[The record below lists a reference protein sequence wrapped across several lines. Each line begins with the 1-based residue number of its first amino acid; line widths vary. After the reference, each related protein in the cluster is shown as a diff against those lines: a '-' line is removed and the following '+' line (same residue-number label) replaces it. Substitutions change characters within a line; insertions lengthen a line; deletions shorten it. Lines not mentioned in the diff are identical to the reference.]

1 MPLKSLLKK
10 LKFIHTPWKP
20 KSVSILEKIVF
31 EVGHLIMKNRLSML
45 LTSKLLFVIKSFRLG
60 FTSKVFLSFSRKTFF
75 FWGSGMELIASN
87 KRSCSLVRVL
97 ICLSSSSVDDNWSSG
112 WIKFKFLSKSTEDK
126 VSVFVSS
133 SEVSMSKLFICS
145 SIVGSR
151 LRFLNFFFSLQ
162 YLLMWPGF
170 PQL

>member
-1 MPLKSLLKK
+1 MIWWISCCWRSSFTSLFRL
-10 LKFIHTPWKP
+10 FI
-20 KSVSILEKIVF
+20 SIWRSWIV
-31 EVGHLIMKNRLSML
+31 VGLVEEFYNLLSML
-45 LTSKLLFVIKSFRLG
+45 LTSNLLFVIKSFCLG

-162 YLLMWPGF
+162 YLLMWPCF